1 MADNSITAEFI
12 SPSDARLHQQINDWK
27 CSVQMMPEGLLLVA
41 IGALASD
48 DEIIRIADTFGLN
61 ADAMMGFRDQSAP
74 RKWNLSVT
82 LASGQR
88 SLIRCQAPPGDAE
101 IIRRFTLDRPD
112 VVNADL
118 VADDEK

>member
-1 MADNSITAEFI
+1 MTSSPMAEFV
-12 SPSDARLHQQINDWK
+12 SPSDTRIHEQINDWK
-27 CSVQMMPEGLLLVA
+27 CSVQMMPGGLLLVA

-48 DEIIRIADTFGLN
+48 EEIIRIADTFGLD
-61 ADAMMGFRDQSAP
+61 ADAMIGFRDRSTP

-101 IIRRFTLDRPD
+101 IIRRFTLDRPE